1 MLHVLTRARRGWQ
14 RGVRGARSASHCA
27 TRCIDTAQ
35 FGSSVPKYA
44 LLHFVCQHWCAV
56 CPRLSTTAL
65 GRVRNAAS
73 WLLLL
78 A

>member
-1 MLHVLTRARRGWQ
+1 MLHVLTRTHRGKQ
-14 RGVRGARSASHCA
+14 CGVRDLRKASSRA
-27 TRCIDTAQ
+27 TRCIDTAH
-35 FGSSVPKYA
+35 FGSSEPKYA
-44 LLHFVCQHWCAV
+44 SRHFVCLHRYAV

-65 GRVRNAAS
+65 VRVRNAAS